1 MTLRSKFNA
10 GESGVG
16 LFSYTRFGTDLRK
29 VGSQSG
35 RTKPRDGVAGR
46 QFGRH
51 RLLIFALWLALL
63 CFAPVSGRAA
73 MQFDVF
79 LGYDGVVPEAT
90 WFPLL
95 FEIKNDGPSFTG
107 TVELSSDNM
116 NQGQAR
122 RMVVELPTGTL
133 KRFVLP
139 VFSTTRGYTGGWD
152 VRLLDEHGKVRAEQ
166 VGLRP
171 RKQIAPQTPLIG
183 ALPRTI
189 TGAPVIRPIAS
200 SQAELQPTSARFQP
214 PNFPDNPLV
223 LEGMDCFYLN
233 SEKASELKEN
243 QVNALLAWLYAGGH
257 LIVGVEQISD
267 ITSSSW
273 LKGLVGCEL
282 KEMQTVSPH
291 RQLQDWLRNAT

>member
-1 MTLRSKFNA
+1 MTPRSKSNA
-10 GESGVG
+10 GGSGVG
-16 LFSYTRFGTDLRK
+16 LSSNSKWGTCFNFRIRVFS
-29 VGSQSG
+29 
-35 RTKPRDGVAGR
+35 
-46 QFGRH
+46 
-51 RLLIFALWLALL
+51 LWLAVLV
-63 CFAPVSGRAA
+63 FVSVSGRAA

-79 LGYDGVVPEAT
+79 VGYDGIVPEAT

-183 ALPRTI
+183 ALPRTV
-189 TGAPVIRPIAS
+189 TGAPVIRPIAT

-257 LIVGVEQISD
+257 LIVGVKQISD
-267 ITSSSW
+267 ITSSI
-273 LKGLVGCEL
+273 
-282 KEMQTVSPH
+282 
-291 RQLQDWLRNAT
+291 